1 VQTFIERGKF
11 MNKFFTKTLSRF
23 EEFVLSYSVIL
34 MAILLIVGVFMRNVM
49 NSSLTFSEEIASALL
64 ILVSFFGLGY
74 CARKGRHITM
84 SIVFDMVSNKHKKL
98 FMIVISLVSAI
109 ATAYITYLAMRY
121 VLNVK
126 ALGRVTPALQIPI
139 YLIYS
144 VVPFGFLLATIEY
157 VRSFIFNIKDK
168 DNFYITSDIKV
179 PLDFEVKTDLSNLI
193 DKLEEEK
200 EEIK

>member
-1 VQTFIERGKF
+1 

-49 NSSLTFSEEIASALL
+49 NRSLTFSEEVASALL

-84 SIVFDMVSNKHKKL
+84 SIVFDMVSNKYKKL
-98 FMIVISLVSAI
+98 FMIVISFVSAI
-109 ATAYITYLAMRY
+109 ATAYITFLAARY
-121 VLNVK
+121 IISVQS
-126 ALGRVTPALQIPI
+126 LGRVTPALQIPI
-139 YLIYS
+139 YMIYS
-144 VVPFGFLLATIEY
+144 VVPLGFLLATIEY
-157 VRSFIFNIKDK
+157 IRSFIFNITDK
-168 DNFYITSDIKV
+168 DNFYLTSDIKV
-179 PLDFEVKTDLSNLI
+179 PLNLEVKTDLSNLI

-200 EEIK
+200 EES

>member
-1 VQTFIERGKF
+1 

-23 EEFVLSYSVIL
+23 EEFVLSYSVIA

-49 NSSLTFSEEIASALL
+49 NSSLTFTEEIASALL

-84 SIVFDMVSNKHKKL
+84 SIVFDMVSNKYKKL
-98 FMIVISLVSAI
+98 FMIVISVVSAI
-109 ATAYITYLAMRY
+109 ATAYITYLAVKY

-126 ALGRVTPALQIPI
+126 SLGRVTPALQIPI

-144 VVPFGFLLATIEY
+144 VVPIGFLLATIEY
-157 VRSFIFNIKDK
+157 IRSFISNIRDK
-168 DNFYITSDIKV
+168 DNFYLTSDIKI
-179 PLDFEVKTDLSNLI
+179 PLDVEVKTDLTNLI
-193 DKLEEEK
+193 DKLEQEK
-200 EEIK
+200 EEI

>member
-1 VQTFIERGKF
+1 

-23 EEFVLSYSVIL
+23 EEFVLSYSVIA

-49 NSSLTFSEEIASALL
+49 NSSLTFTEEIASALL

-84 SIVFDMVSNKHKKL
+84 SIVFDMVSNKYKKL
-98 FMIVISLVSAI
+98 FMIVISVVSAI
-109 ATAYITYLAMRY
+109 ATAYITYLAVKY

-126 ALGRVTPALQIPI
+126 GLGRVTPALQIPI

-144 VVPFGFLLATIEY
+144 VVPIGFLLATIEY
-157 VRSFIFNIKDK
+157 IRSFILNIRDK
-168 DNFYITSDIKV
+168 DNFYLTSDIKI
-179 PLDFEVKTDLSNLI
+179 PLNVEVKTDLTNLI
-193 DKLEEEK
+193 DKLEQEK
-200 EEIK
+200 EEI

>member
-1 VQTFIERGKF
+1 

>member
-1 VQTFIERGKF
+1 

-84 SIVFDMVSNKHKKL
+84 SIVFDMVSNKYKKL

-109 ATAYITYLAMRY
+109 ATAYITYLAIRY

-126 ALGRVTPALQIPI
+126 SLGRVTPALQIPI

-157 VRSFIFNIKDK
+157 IRSFIFNIKDK
-168 DNFYITSDIKV
+168 YNFYITSDIKI

-200 EEIK
+200 EEI